1 MGTECYRDPSQS
13 SCFSFGNSGSG
24 ALRKTTID
32 GEERY
37 AFAGPLS
44 MSKSCDSI
52 YIFDNQITYS
62 SENPGIFTDAFCYLP
77 WIAAMYGMKLPEGFK
92 MKPSCSKSKGM
103 RETIDEAVCL
113 GQDAENLGRSRCK
126 NWNSIDEKEKK
137 VCWIADAIPYSVP
150 CILGTYTY
158 ELTYTKGTGRPFYN
172 TEYECQQDILKNGI
186 SKVCVEIEGPE
197 RPGSRLLV
205 YPDLCKQPERAAGKN
220 YRECDFQNQRYTKNG
235 WDLPWNQCMLESREG
250 YAYNIYMCKV
260 NILQHL
266 NVQSIPKSTCV
277 RQTVFTTSIYV
288 CRKGVCR

>member
-1 MGTECYRDPSQS
+1 MKTTTFYPMGTECYRDPSQG

-32 GEERY
+32 GKERY

-52 YIFDNQITYS
+52 YVFDNLITYS

-113 GQDAENLGRSRCK
+113 GQDAENLGRSPCQ
-126 NWNSIDEKEKK
+126 NWNSVDK
-137 VCWIADAIPYSVP
+137 D
-150 CILGTYTY
+150 GD
-158 ELTYTKGTGRPFYN
+158 PFYKS
-172 TEYECQQDILKNGI
+172 EYECHKYILENGDPGMCLEEKDG
-186 SKVCVEIEGPE
+186 SGKVKTHPVGHPDQGKPI
-197 RPGSRLLV
+197 LV
-205 YPDLCKQPERAAGKN
+205 YPNLCKRPERASGKN
-220 YRECDFQNQRYTKNG
+220 IRECDFKNQRYTKNG

-260 NILQHL
+260 
-266 NVQSIPKSTCV
+266 VK
-277 RQTVFTTSIYV
+277 VFQENS
-288 CRKGVCR
+288 

>member
-1 MGTECYRDPSQS
+1 MKTTTFYPAGTECYRDPTQG

-32 GEERY
+32 GKERY

-52 YIFDNQITYS
+52 YVFDNLITYS

-103 RETIDEAVCL
+103 RETIEEAVCL
-113 GQDAENLGRSRCK
+113 GQDAENLGRSRCF
-126 NWNSIDEKEKK
+126 NWNSIDEKEKY
-137 VCWIADAIPYSVP
+137 VCWNPIGSTKVEVVP
-150 CILGTYTY
+150 CHLGATWSLLYT
-158 ELTYTKGTGRPFYN
+158 GTGRPFYN
-172 TEYECQQDILKNGI
+172 TEHECQQDILKNGI
-186 SKVCVEIEGPE
+186 SKVCVEIEDPRAPTGQ
-197 RPGSRLLV
+197 LLRV

-220 YRECDFQNQRYTKNG
+220 YRECDFKNQRYTKNG

-250 YAYNIYMCKV
+250 HAYNIYMCKV

-266 NVQSIPKSTCV
+266 HVQGKMFL
-277 RQTVFTTSIYV
+277 QHLNV
-288 CRKGVCR
+288 CRCR

>member
-37 AFAGPLS
+37 AFTGPLS

-52 YIFDNQITYS
+52 YIFDNQISYS

-77 WIAAMYGMKLPEGFK
+77 WIAATYGMKLPEGYK
-92 MKPSCSKSKGM
+92 MKPSCSKSKGR

-113 GQDAENLGRSRCK
+113 GQDTENLRRSRCK
-126 NWNSIDEKEKK
+126 NWNSIDE
-137 VCWIADAIPYSVP
+137 D
-150 CILGTYTY
+150 
-158 ELTYTKGTGRPFYN
+158 TGRLFYE
-172 TEYECQQDILKNGI
+172 TEYECQKEILVKGT
-186 SKVCVEIEGPE
+186 SKAPPIEPQE
-197 RPGSRLLV
+197 PSW
-205 YPDLCKQPERAAGKN
+205 GKN
-220 YRECDFQNQRYTKNG
+220 IRECDFKNQTYTKNG

-250 YAYNIYMCKV
+250 HAYNIYMCKV

-266 NVQSIPKSTCV
+266 NVQSIPKSACV

-288 CRKGVCR
+288 CRKSVCR